1 LATLRLLG
9 GAAISLAKDVFNCVA
24 ACILND
30 ESIEIEGVDLEELL
44 PQHFHNFTM
53 AAHPLHRLFLK

>member
-9 GAAISLAKDVFNCVA
+9 GAAISLAKDVFDCVA
-24 ACILND
+24 AFILDD

-44 PQHFHNFTM
+44 AQHFHNFSM
-53 AAHPLHRLFLK
+53 AAHPLHAFFLK